1 MEGKEKGLEES
12 IATQNVAEIFVSGD
26 FTESPW
32 EEEEHAPLVTFRLPP
47 TTMEI
52 LWI

>member
-12 IATQNVAEIFVSGD
+12 LATQNVAEMFVSGD

-32 EEEEHAPLVTFRLPP
+32 EEEVDVHLVTFKLP
-47 TTMEI
+47 TTAMDI
-52 LWI
+52 LWV